1 MSYELINDFPNE
13 IINLEKGPFISIY
26 QPTHR
31 NKPESSQDSIRY
43 KNLVQKIEK
52 TLKVDHKEAD
62 IDAILKPLNDIA
74 ADNLFWNKSKEG
86 LAVLANQDKCLVY
99 RLSQT
104 VNERAIVADSFHIKP
119 LIRVFQSSDRYHVL
133 ALTRTSFKLYEGN
146 RYGFEKIKIDE
157 DTPTTLD
164 EVLGTDLTDP
174 GLGSGRS
181 PVLHGLNSKPE
192 EVDKDT
198 ERYFRYV
205 DKFVTEK
212 YSNKTSLP
220 LVLVALTEHQGTF
233 RNLSHNKHLLEE
245 AVKIDPESISEDKLH
260 QAIWEV
266 LEPLYVEKTKV
277 LVDRFEN
284 SRAKSL
290 GSDDIVE
297 IARASTE
304 NKIQTLLLEAGR
316 IVKGSVTEDG
326 KLVEEGQTDDT
337 NEDAL
342 DDIAESVFR
351 NSGEVI
357 VLPKER
363 MPSTT
368 GAAAI
373 YRY

>member
-1 MSYELINDFPNE
+1 M
-13 IINLEKGPFISIY
+13 
-26 QPTHR
+26 
-31 NKPESSQDSIRY
+31 
-43 KNLVQKIEK
+43 
-52 TLKVDHKEAD
+52 
-62 IDAILKPLNDIA
+62 
-74 ADNLFWNKSKEG
+74 FWNKSKEG